1 MTARE
6 GSASRGRGFLARFVL
21 YPLLGTLRFLKRSVE
36 RMIQEREKVSPSD
49 MIEQEL
55 QSVIDEGKLEGVMDT
70 EDEEL
75 LHSVIEFGDT
85 LAREVMIP
93 RMDMVAVEITTPFAE
108 VLKEAVEMG
117 HTRLPVFRDSIDS
130 VVGILHS
137 KDLLKVWRDG
147 RSDVSLR
154 ELLRPVIFFPE
165 NERISVL
172 LREMKR
178 VRTHMAVIVDEFG
191 GTGGLITL
199 EDLVEEIIGEV
210 EDEFDSEEQLVQQRE
225 DGWIVDSRV
234 GLGELAEKVGIDEGA
249 LKSSGSE
256 TVGGLMSELLG
267 RLPRAG
273 EEVSFDRFLFRVAQT
288 DGRRVVKVQLREV
301 DH

>member
-1 MTARE
+1 
-6 GSASRGRGFLARFVL
+6 
-21 YPLLGTLRFLKRSVE
+21 
-36 RMIQEREKVSPSD
+36 